1 MKKKRVIPVL
11 LLRNGFLV
19 QSISFSDYRNIGN
32 PRQSVLRF
40 SQWDADEIIYLDI
53 GTDFKNNQKRQDLN
67 SPNYFD
73 IYELLLDVS
82 KVSRMPVTV
91 GGGIHTL
98 KDIELRLTNGA
109 DKVSL
114 NTITREDLHFIRLAS
129 REFGS
134 QCIVASVDYC
144 TRDNG
149 IFVFKHNT
157 KEITSI
163 DFYTWILQMQELGA
177 GEIFMNDVDRD
188 GRKTGY
194 NIEVIKKSSEIL
206 SIPLIACGGASS
218 WSDMERVLLETNA
231 DAVAASNIFHFMDQ
245 SIYRSREYLYKR
257 GLPVRQPSLS
267 E

>member
-1 MKKKRVIPVL
+1 MKKKRIIPVL

-53 GTDFKNNQKRQDLN
+53 GTDFKNNKRQDLN
-67 SPNYFD
+67 SPNYFN

-114 NTITREDLHFIRLAS
+114 NTVTREDFKFIRLAS

-144 TRDNG
+144 TRNND
-149 IFVFKHNT
+149 IFVFSHNT
-157 KEITSI
+157 KEVTSK
-163 DFYTWILQMQELGA
+163 DFYDWIMQMQELGA
-177 GEIFMNDVDRD
+177 GEIFINDVDRD
-188 GRKTGY
+188 GKKTGY
-194 NIEVIKKSSEIL
+194 NIEVIKKSSDML

-218 WSDMERVLLETNA
+218 WTDMERVLIETNA
-231 DAVAASNIFHFMDQ
+231 DAVAASNIFHYMDQ
-245 SIYRSREYLYKR
+245 SIYKSRDYLFRK